1 MTNKNYNT
9 SHICSG
15 DILFTN
21 QIIISHIYKSQK
33 LGIS

>member
-15 DILFTN
+15 YILFTN

-33 LGIS
+33 LG